1 MWQRAL
7 QTSGDSCST
16 PRLSWQLGG
25 STIEEADSYKYL
37 EATLKKARQRLG
49 NCLHAGMGNYF
60 DLKQSRVIAGLGILP
75 LIEYNSAAWGGSS
88 HAKSLLTFWNQ
99 VCRKAAGVHGF
110 ASAAVTRAITG
121 LPQLKAR
128 WAATQAKF
136 LFRILGMPH
145 ERLVA
150 HVFKAR
156 AEQYH
161 GAPPGCQGYIGN
173 IEANDWKKN
182 VAKGIWAAEK
192 RELQEAAEAIG
203 IFAQSAAI
211 NATSTSWR

>member
-1 MWQRAL
+1 
-7 QTSGDSCST
+7 
-16 PRLSWQLGG
+16 
-25 STIEEADSYKYL
+25 
-37 EATLKKARQRLG
+37 
-49 NCLHAGMGNYF
+49 MGNYF

-88 HAKSLLTFWNQ
+88 HAKTLLTFWKQ

-161 GAPPGCQGYIGN
+161 GALPFKKKSFWLHEVIGSLQYLCLPYEISPGCQGYKLVTLRPTTGRKMLPKGFGRQKSEN
-173 IEANDWKKN
+173 YKKLL
-182 VAKGIWAAEK
+182 KP
-192 RELQEAAEAIG
+192 LD
-203 IFAQSAAI
+203 
-211 NATSTSWR
+211 